1 MTEQLELLAKL
12 ETYVG
17 AAFVAFYG
25 YERFRK
31 PPAEPG
37 ARRMAYPSRATTT
50 AASYYTA
57 VVLYCGIGV
66 MVYGTLL
73 FSPSVLEKIG
83 ALVPQLGAELPDVLR
98 QSPSVVVA
106 LLLTVLLSKV
116 PALAVLDD
124 FVRTRLQHM
133 AAIPHE
139 VRRLA
144 VELRRA
150 SFRPASEDEYAEIA
164 PALLAQG
171 FDEVDLRF
179 ASGDTLLARW
189 FRLATLMR
197 RIEGWEAEGGLR
209 EYFIECPGELDA
221 LRERY
226 TEVGAKV
233 RRAYGL
239 TQGPNGETPDARAA
253 ATLAA
258 YRDDVTAALD
268 ALVRDVYDALSRA
281 VLLGEYTEQRRA
293 RRLIALGFP
302 VQVQQV
308 GHIPLNSLM
317 LLFTL
322 GSVLFL
328 FVFNVVPSR
337 RRPNETPVD
346 TLLRSVMI
354 AAIYCVSVWC
364 AIGPK
369 THWAAARRAPG
380 AARPCCAYFLS
391 ALVAAAAGAMVS
403 FTVKVVYHAS
413 LTEASTRFV
422 QSLPWT
428 LLTFAMA
435 YAVAVLADDEPA
447 DLAALGL
454 GHRPLW
460 LVEALA
466 MVATM
471 VPVSMLVYR
480 LLLDTTPAQYVPGLG
495 QVLTIVVIVSFAI
508 GALVPS
514 WYRHAPSAT
523 ATPRLAAAPAPA
535 AG

>member
-17 AAFVAFYG
+17 AFFVAFYG

-31 PPAEPG
+31 LPTEPG
-37 ARRMAYPSRATTT
+37 ARQTGHPSRATTT

-66 MVYGTLL
+66 FVYGTLL

-83 ALVPQLGAELPDVLR
+83 ALVPQLDAGVPDALR
-98 QSPSVVVA
+98 HSPSVVVA

-133 AAIPHE
+133 AAIPYE

-144 VELRRA
+144 VELKRA
-150 SFRPASEDEYAEIA
+150 SFRPASEDEYSEIA
-164 PALLAQG
+164 PALLVQG
-171 FDEVDLRF
+171 FGEADLRF
-179 ASGDTLLARW
+179 AGADTLIGRW
-189 FRLATLMR
+189 SRLVTLMR
-197 RIEGWEAEGGLR
+197 RLEAWEAEGGLR
-209 EYFIECPGELDA
+209 EYFIECPGELEA

-226 TEVGAKV
+226 EEMGAKV

-239 TQGPNGETPDARAA
+239 IQGEAPDERAA
-253 ATLAA
+253 AMLAA

-268 ALVRDVYDALSRA
+268 TLVRDLHDAISRA
-281 VLLGEYTEQRRA
+281 VLCCEYTEHRRA
-293 RRLIALGFP
+293 RRLTALGFP

-308 GHIPLNSLM
+308 GRISLNSLM

-328 FVFNVVPSR
+328 FVFSVVPNPR
-337 RRPNETPVD
+337 RNETPVD
-346 TLLRSVMI
+346 MLLRSVMI

-369 THWAAARRAPG
+369 THWATARRAPG
-380 AARPCCAYFLS
+380 AARPCCAYLVS
-391 ALVAAAAGAMVS
+391 ALVAAVAGAGVS
-403 FTVKVVYHAS
+403 LTVKVVLHAS
-413 LTEASTRFV
+413 LTEAWPRFV

-428 LLTFAMA
+428 LMTFAMA
-435 YAVAVLADDEPA
+435 YAVATLADDVPG
-447 DLAALGL
+447 DLDALGL

-460 LVEALA
+460 LVEAVA

-480 LLLDTTPAQYVPGLG
+480 LLLDTTPVEFLPAFG
-495 QVLTIVVIVSFAI
+495 QVLAIVVIVSFAI

-514 WYRHAPSAT
+514 WYRHAPTTA
-523 ATPRLAAAPAPA
+523 ATPRLAATPAPA